1 MILPKMKQLATTLS
15 PRSAWKTYWRK
26 RRLRIRCP
34 YCQNPLMTG
43 SGAAHSVV
51 ITSSY
56 SPDLKWEKPRL
67 RLTCFAHPQGPV
79 EGACISATK
88 TRLKKALSREVY
100 QHLVES
106 RFQRLNLGACSGKQT
121 IAVSVTL
128 RLLRHF
134 PGLLPKSVNSLAITS
149 HSLW

>member
-15 PRSAWKTYWRK
+15 PRSAWRTYWRK

-43 SGAAHSVV
+43 SGAVHSVV

-56 SPDLKWEKPRL
+56 SPDLRWEKPRL

-79 EGACISATK
+79 EGACISVTK

-106 RFQRLNLGACSGKQT
+106 RFQRLSPNGSLRT
-121 IAVSVTL
+121 RIVVVSVTS

-134 PGLLPKSVNSLAITS
+134 
-149 HSLW
+149 